1 MSVMSYLDDITKTA
15 VLPFLRTGGEVGMK
29 PWMYYLLHFIASM
42 VLATA
47 IIIVVYGIYTMIKV
61 K

>member
-1 MSVMSYLDDITKTA
+1 
-15 VLPFLRTGGEVGMK
+15 MK
-29 PWMYYLLHFIASM
+29 PWMYYLLHFIVSM

>member
-1 MSVMSYLDDITKTA
+1 M
-15 VLPFLRTGGEVGMK
+15 GMK